1 LEAIRKRKN
10 NAGAGPVG
18 KRTKI
23 SGKKKI
29 AILKVAAAPKGMGVA
44 STHMKATPKA
54 AAQKAATMKDIPHVA
69 QVVPK
74 AVVLRISTRRKRPE
88 STEPSSVQARKQV
101 KVTKAMP
108 STPASDNK
116 IAAPS

>member
-29 AILKVAAAPKGMGVA
+29 AILKVAAAPKGMGVS

-54 AAQKAATMKDIPHVA
+54 AAQKAATKDIPHVA